1 MNCIIKT
8 EIIRFFRKGSLNMYE
23 SIKKFFFT
31 SAQRRIKNRVEQINE
46 KRRILRQSG
55 KMQYKNLKL
64 LKPTHIYPNKPK
76 LIKDIL
82 NGGGENI
89 GHFLSPS
96 IATAILENIKLIP
109 ERHTNSADSE
119 LQKKMRMENLE
130 FVNMSELY
138 WGNDEYLLSQEG
150 QFSFFFYLFND
161 LLQSPDYGEKI
172 EQYLID
178 YIPFATHSAY
188 ETGLKK
194 NKDLIYY
201 TNYSF
206 DENVDVFAEAVYYF
220 CKIGYLEELMEKF
233 VELIHTKFEYESKD
247 SDGRYIKKETDTG
260 FSVFEKIFDQFVKEN
275 VLPLI
280 EETDQ
285 SSSLGKRV
293 HDILVA
299 DLLHMNSRLLYL
311 DMSISPEAHD
321 YHLTIGE
328 EHEMDVMQNLVDA
341 SGKYVDELHNVQIQM
356 YGDIEFEYFNSEVFL
371 LRQREK
377 YFSMKRFKSLMSE

>member
-1 MNCIIKT
+1 
-8 EIIRFFRKGSLNMYE
+8 MYE

-285 SSSLGKRV
+285 SSSLGKIV